1 MSLEK
6 IKIEVEILL
15 LTLLRV
21 LSVIALIGGVFYGL
35 YRLINWLG
43 SLPEATQGK
52 MIDIMFYACLVGLGV
67 SALFILFLGVITAY
81 RKTKERYERNRN

>member
-21 LSVIALIGGVFYGL
+21 LVVIALIGGVFYGL
-35 YRLINWLG
+35 YRLIDWFG

-52 MIDIMFYACLVGLGV
+52 MIDIVFYACLVSLG
-67 SALFILFLGVITAY
+67 ACILFILSITAY